1 MGIGV
6 ATGQTGTDGM
16 WIKLFHDLL
25 TIATLAP
32 FRKGKMFLPGRK
44 VLCRPDTLL
53 ASVGG
58 KVSFVKGYGS

>member
-1 MGIGV
+1 
-6 ATGQTGTDGM
+6 M

-25 TIATLAP
+25 TIATLVP
-32 FRKGKMFLPGRK
+32 FRKGKMFFSSRK
-44 VLCRPDTLL
+44 ILCRPDTLL